1 MGDVRASGGR
11 LPCMSNASTINL
23 LLLQSF
29 DALPAAR
36 TAINVVFDLS
46 SDLFHRTHF
55 DWQ

>member
-1 MGDVRASGGR
+1 
-11 LPCMSNASTINL
+11 MSNASTINL

-29 DALPAAR
+29 DALPAAP